1 MHQNDAFQQA
11 EIPTL
16 PPLELPLASDS
27 PPGNFRCKVVQRW
40 ELGSRARP
48 LKPAPNMLL
57 KSNDNRT
64 QIEDASM
71 KKYMNYFAHKWKS
84 MTLDANWLS
93 LMMTVAGRCVAQNS
107 AVQKM
112 SGCRCRSYK
121 LIPYSST
128 SYPWPMTQFCWEH
141 NDKIGW
147 CYCIR

>member
-27 PPGNFRCKVVQRW
+27 PSKISAAKVQRW

-48 LKPAPNMLL
+48 LKPAPNILL

-71 KKYMNYFAHKWKS
+71 KKYMNYFAHK
-84 MTLDANWLS
+84 
-93 LMMTVAGRCVAQNS
+93 
-107 AVQKM
+107 
-112 SGCRCRSYK
+112 
-121 LIPYSST
+121 
-128 SYPWPMTQFCWEH
+128 
-141 NDKIGW
+141 
-147 CYCIR
+147 